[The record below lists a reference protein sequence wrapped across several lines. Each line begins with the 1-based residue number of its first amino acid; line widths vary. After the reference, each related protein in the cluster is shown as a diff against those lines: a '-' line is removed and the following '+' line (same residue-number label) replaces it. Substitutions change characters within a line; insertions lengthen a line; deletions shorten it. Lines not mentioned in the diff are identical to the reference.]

1 MRQTCLQSVPA
12 RHYIFARLL
21 IKGRVIYAYICT
33 CRKHIYTYTYI
44 QMRLTCLQGVPA
56 RHYIFARLL
65 IKGRVHHF
73 EIGKLL
79 TILWIIREILNRTC
93 RGELLYLGYPNLCQK
108 SLIYTKRDLYTRY
121 HTGDIHKTPK
131 KVTCCS
137 ASLYPSHSKCVR
149 RDLNINE

>member
-1 MRQTCLQSVPA
+1 MRQTCLQS
-12 RHYIFARLL
+12 
-21 IKGRVIYAYICT
+21 
-33 CRKHIYTYTYI
+33 
-44 QMRLTCLQGVPA
+44 VPA

-149 RDLNINE
+149 RDLNIIEWKGTYWRDQRNLLNSLACTYYEQRQKKEIYWIWLNDSAKF